1 MRKIYRIMA
10 LFMLSFI
17 FLTLIS
23 PFLGIA
29 FAEGYQGQAG
39 GYQGQAGGYQGKAG
53 GYQGQAGGYQGQAG
67 GYQGKAGGYQG
78 QAGGYQGQAEGYKG
92 QAGGYEGSKDNNSGS
107 KKTNP
112 QGKPKSDD
120 NNKGFLPDYW
130 PGLKYV
136 GKNLLTDYFG
146 EHNSYKVKRN
156 KDFLKGIGRKKS
168 EYDWKARYA
177 VKALRNG
184 FGLLLPSHDD
194 PDNPKKDDQQRPSLL
209 KTGLDAWD
217 AVDKARDV
225 IGLYEDWRYAE
236 VFAEAPEL
244 LSKSSIMPGG
254 KILTKANPIFSG
266 IGTLLGAVETVDN
279 FVKGDVASGIQSL
292 GDTLMS
298 AGPLIALASPPA
310 GFVVGVV

>member
-1 MRKIYRIMA
+1 
-10 LFMLSFI
+10 MLSFI

-29 FAEGYQGQAG
+29 FAE
-39 GYQGQAGGYQGKAG
+39 

-146 EHNSYKVKRN
+146 EHNSYKV
-156 KDFLKGIGRKKS
+156 
-168 EYDWKARYA
+168 
-177 VKALRNG
+177 
-184 FGLLLPSHDD
+184 
-194 PDNPKKDDQQRPSLL
+194 
-209 KTGLDAWD
+209 
-217 AVDKARDV
+217 
-225 IGLYEDWRYAE
+225 
-236 VFAEAPEL
+236 
-244 LSKSSIMPGG
+244 
-254 KILTKANPIFSG
+254 
-266 IGTLLGAVETVDN
+266 
-279 FVKGDVASGIQSL
+279 
-292 GDTLMS
+292 
-298 AGPLIALASPPA
+298 
-310 GFVVGVV
+310 

>member
-29 FAEGYQGQAG
+29 FAE
-39 GYQGQAGGYQGKAG
+39 
-53 GYQGQAGGYQGQAG
+53 
-67 GYQGKAGGYQG
+67 GYQG

-130 PGLKYV
+130 LGLKYV

-146 EHNSYKVKRN
+146 EHNSYKV
-156 KDFLKGIGRKKS
+156 
-168 EYDWKARYA
+168 
-177 VKALRNG
+177 
-184 FGLLLPSHDD
+184 
-194 PDNPKKDDQQRPSLL
+194 
-209 KTGLDAWD
+209 
-217 AVDKARDV
+217 
-225 IGLYEDWRYAE
+225 
-236 VFAEAPEL
+236 
-244 LSKSSIMPGG
+244 
-254 KILTKANPIFSG
+254 
-266 IGTLLGAVETVDN
+266 
-279 FVKGDVASGIQSL
+279 
-292 GDTLMS
+292 
-298 AGPLIALASPPA
+298 
-310 GFVVGVV
+310 